1 MSIISAFCT
10 AHYQEKTTLKC
21 SFTSS
26 MLLLRLLKLS
36 LVESVVS
43 FISAFGI
50 AHLICKGDHNCFK
63 DGVYRFLKLFLVGSV
78 VSI

>member
-1 MSIISAFCT
+1 MSIISVFCT

-50 AHLICKGDHNCFK
+50 AHLIWKGDHNYCR
-63 DGVYRFLKLFLVGSV
+63 DGVFEILEILVG
-78 VSI
+78 